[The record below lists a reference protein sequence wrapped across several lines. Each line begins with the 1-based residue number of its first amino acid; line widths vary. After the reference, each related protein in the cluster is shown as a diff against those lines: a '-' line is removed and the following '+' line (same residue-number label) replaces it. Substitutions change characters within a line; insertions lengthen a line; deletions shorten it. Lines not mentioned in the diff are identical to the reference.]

1 MIILKNEGVKMIFFK
16 HRILYV
22 IIIFISI
29 FVFTGSYS
37 STDDIYTLNISS
49 GKKSIKI
56 DLKEIPV
63 IKEYIDSVQDIELF
77 NETFKN
83 AADLLQAE
91 VIFTNNNE
99 AQILVSYNNGV
110 YSGDYMLI
118 KIDFNKN
125 EYKTLILG
133 RGGMKNIELNISKDK
148 ILFHI
153 NNREGQIFRSNISI
167 LDIEKFILIT
177 NNEVNQI
184 NNVRVPIV
192 NPYWKSND
200 VISLQVAV
208 SEPDYES
215 LQSWFERDGKYK
227 TLNIKVPQ

>member
-1 MIILKNEGVKMIFFK
+1 MIFFK

-63 IKEYIDSVQDIELF
+63 IKEYIDSVQDIEFF

>member
-63 IKEYIDSVQDIELF
+63 IKEYIDSVQDIEFF